1 MHGHTKRILLVLKM
15 AATQHDESILEFRL
29 SKNNR
34 GAEIVGSIDN
44 DYVGIFTG
52 VAQKVLEK
60 KDSDQSIF

>member
-1 MHGHTKRILLVLKM
+1 MHGRTKRILLVLKM
-15 AATQHDESILEFRL
+15 AGTQHDESILEFRL
-29 SKNNR
+29 SKNKG

-60 KDSDQSIF
+60 NDSGQSIF